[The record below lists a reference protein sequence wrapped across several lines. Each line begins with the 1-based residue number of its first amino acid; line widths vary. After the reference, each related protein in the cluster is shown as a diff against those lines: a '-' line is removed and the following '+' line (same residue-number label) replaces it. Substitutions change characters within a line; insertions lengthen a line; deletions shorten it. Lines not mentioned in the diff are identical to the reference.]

1 MHLSACKEMKK
12 PELLLP
18 AGNIE
23 SFYAALEGGADA
35 VYLGL
40 KHFNARERAFNF
52 SIQQVP
58 VLLDLARKKNAKVY
72 ITLNT
77 VVKNKELPDLLN
89 VLDGLSQVKPDAVII
104 QDWGVYSLIKKHFPN
119 LHIHA
124 STQMA
129 NHNSAGADYSKQKG
143 FERVILARELTMKE
157 AETINRKSSIETE
170 TFVHGALCYS
180 FSGMCHFSS
189 YINANGANRGLC
201 SQICRRSFEKGDE
214 NQFFFSLKD
223 QQQIEH
229 IPELIK
235 AGICSFKLE
244 GRLKSADYVYQTARA
259 YRMVIDSP
267 DKVSEALEMLKTE
280 TGRAKTGYFLGND
293 LGDAFTG
300 DDPGTG
306 IYLGTVKNSD
316 RSGFEFESA
325 VQFESGF
332 RLRIVTGKDE
342 APIAINVNEYSQ
354 NDQNIRVKTTISVP
368 IQGRVYLTG
377 SNAFKF
383 SSRLP
388 ANKKEIR
395 LAMPPEQKRSVL
407 NSLVG
412 NKRNTPGGLF
422 VRIDTPEFLK
432 KLNLDYT
439 DHCILSFSRKDLEN
453 FRPDE
458 CIAEAAKHKIWIE
471 LPRFIAEGMIETY
484 TEIARKLS
492 EKGYNRFFLSHASQ
506 KLMLPKNSIF
516 AFNENVYMYNDAST
530 LFAETEGARFYTY
543 PVENDGMNLDSYR
556 NKSGIV
562 PVYFYPR
569 LFISRMPVSIKEE
582 ELVKDESG
590 AKYKKYVIDGIST
603 TIPEIPVS
611 LTHRVNQLKQQGFG
625 NFLLDLS
632 FENPIGKR
640 FKTIIKNYL
649 NSEQIQQATVFNYK
663 RELR

>member
-1 MHLSACKEMKK
+1 MKT
-12 PELLLP
+12 PELLLL

-52 SIQQVP
+52 SNQQLP
-58 VLLDLARKKNAKVY
+58 VLLELAHKKNVKVY
-72 ITLNT
+72 VTLNT
-77 VVKNKELPDLLN
+77 VVKNKELPELLN
-89 VLDGLSQVKPDAVII
+89 VLDFLNQVQPDAVII
-104 QDWGVYSLIKKHFPN
+104 QDWGVYYLIKKHFPN

-129 NHNSAGADYSKQKG
+129 NHNSLGAEYSKRKG
-143 FERVILARELTMKE
+143 FDRVILAREMTLKE
-157 AETINRKSSIETE
+157 TEQLNRKTSIETE

-201 SQICRRSFEKGDE
+201 SQICRRSFERGEETK
-214 NQFFFSLKD
+214 FFFSLKD
-223 QQQIEH
+223 QQQIVH
-229 IPELIK
+229 IPDLIK
-235 AGICSFKLE
+235 AGICSFKVE
-244 GRLKSADYVYQTARA
+244 GRLKSADYVYKVARA

-267 DKVSEALEMLKTE
+267 DKLPEALEILKTE
-280 TGRAKTGYFLGND
+280 TGRAKTAYFLGND
-293 LGDAFTG
+293 LSDAFTG

-306 IYLGTVKNSD
+306 IYLGTVKTGGH
-316 RSGFEFESA
+316 RGFEFESN

-342 APIAINVNEYSQ
+342 VPVSINVKEYSQ
-354 NDQNIRVKTTISVP
+354 KGQGVKVMTDIFVP
-368 IQGRVYLTG
+368 ARSKVYLIG
-377 SNAFKF
+377 SNAVKF
-383 SSRLP
+383 SSRIP
-388 ANKKEIR
+388 TNKKEIR
-395 LAMPPEQKRSVL
+395 LSMPPDQKRSII
-407 NSLVG
+407 NSFAG
-412 NKRNTPGGLF
+412 SKRNSAGGLF
-422 VRIDTPEFLK
+422 LRIDTPEFLK

-439 DHCILSFSRKDLEN
+439 DHCILSFSRKDLKEFN
-453 FRPDE
+453 PDE
-458 CIAEAAKHKIWIE
+458 YISEAVKHKIWIE
-471 LPRFIAEGMIETY
+471 LPRFIPEGMIGTY

-492 EKGYNRFFLSHASQ
+492 EKGYHRFFLSHASQ
-506 KLMLPKNSIF
+506 KLMLPKGSIF
-516 AFNENVYMYNDAST
+516 AYNENVYMYNDASAE
-530 LFAETEGARFYTY
+530 FAKTEGASFFTY
-543 PVENDGMNLDSYR
+543 PVENDSMNLEAISH
-556 NKSGIV
+556 KSGIV

-569 LFISRMPVSIKEE
+569 LFISRMPVPIKE

-590 AKYKKYVIDGIST
+590 AKFKKYVVDGIST
-603 TIPEIPVS
+603 TIPEVPVS

-632 FENPIGKR
+632 FENPMGKR
-640 FKTIIKNYL
+640 FKTIIKNFL

>member
-1 MHLSACKEMKK
+1 MKN

-52 SIQQVP
+52 SIRQIP

-89 VLDGLSQVKPDAVII
+89 VLDGLDQVKPDAVII
-104 QDWGVYSLIKKHFPN
+104 QDWGVYYLIKKHFSS
-119 LHIHA
+119 LHLHA

-129 NHNSAGADYSKQKG
+129 NHNSTGAEYSRIKG
-143 FERVILARELTMKE
+143 FKRVILARELTLKE
-157 AETINRKSSIETE
+157 AENINQKSTIETE
-170 TFVHGALCYS
+170 TFIHGALCYS

-201 SQICRRSFEKGDE
+201 SQICRRSFDKGDE
-214 NQFFFSLKD
+214 SQFFFSLKD

-229 IPELIK
+229 IPALIE
-235 AGICSFKLE
+235 AGVRSFKVE
-244 GRLKSADYVYQTARA
+244 GRLKSADYVYQVARA

-267 DKVSEALEMLKTE
+267 DKLPLALGILESE

-293 LGDAFTG
+293 LSDAFTG
-300 DDPGTG
+300 DDSGTG
-306 IYLGTVKNSD
+306 IYLGNVKNSD
-316 RSGFEFESA
+316 YRGFEFESS

-332 RLRIVTGKDE
+332 RLRIVTGKNE
-342 APIAINVNEYSQ
+342 APIALNVNEYSQ
-354 NDQNIRVKTTISVP
+354 KSRNITVKTTISVP
-368 IQGRVYLTG
+368 VEGRVYLIG
-377 SNAFKF
+377 SNAVKF

-388 ANKKEIR
+388 SNKKEMR
-395 LAMPPEQKRSVL
+395 LAMLPEQKRGVL
-407 NSLVG
+407 NSLVVS
-412 NKRNTPGGLF
+412 KRNTSGGLF
-422 VRIDTPEFLK
+422 IRIDTPEFLK

-439 DHCILSFSRKDLEN
+439 DQCILAFSRKDLEN
-453 FRPDE
+453 FNPDE
-458 CIAEAAKHKIWIE
+458 IIAEAGKHKIWIE
-471 LPRFIAEGMIETY
+471 LPRFIPEGMIEAY
-484 TEIARKLS
+484 TEIAAKLS
-492 EKGYNRFFLSHASQ
+492 EMGYNRFFLSHAYQ
-506 KLMLPKNSIF
+506 KLMLPKNSVF
-516 AFNENVYMYNDAST
+516 AFNENVYVYNDASA
-530 LFAETEGARFYTY
+530 LFAETESARYFTY
-543 PVENDGMNLDSYR
+543 PVENDGMNLESFR

-562 PVYFYPR
+562 PIYFYPK
-569 LFISRMPVSIKEE
+569 LFISRMPVKIKE
-582 ELVKDESG
+582 DEIFEDKSG
-590 AKYKKYVIDGIST
+590 NKFKKFVIDGISY

-632 FENPIGKR
+632 FENPLSKR
-640 FKTIIKNYL
+640 FKTIIKKYF
-649 NSEQIQQATVFNYK
+649 NSEQIQPASTFNFK
-663 RELR
+663 RELK